1 MRPPGSTSAAL
12 RKVLSLSERHS
23 DCKTNPGSR
32 ATASILPPSLG
43 GGASSLGSW
52 GNARAITL
60 QTTYRLRQAPAG
72 GAGGCRWTNSKA
84 PAQRRGTAGNHK
96 MVVAVAIAFSC
107 LFSLLDKFYS
117 ILIYLPTTIKYHHNL
132 VMHSCWHLLWD
143 NEFYIPAE
151 ETANKT
157 DQVLSR
163 NKAEKCG
170 QKGGP
175 LIKPDKLRVACVVAL
190 QTQRPQVTTE
200 DDLKWKLPN

>member
-1 MRPPGSTSAAL
+1 MSNKSWRGLLAAL
-12 RKVLSLSERHS
+12 TQPCARSLASLSGIPIVKQTQRAELPHPF
-23 DCKTNPGSR
+23 CPPVWGGSVQPW
-32 ATASILPPSLG
+32 ILGKCEGHHLTDYLQAKAGPSRR
-43 GGASSLGSW
+43 LGS
-52 GNARAITL
+52 GE
-60 QTTYRLRQAPAG
+60 
-72 GAGGCRWTNSKA
+72 CRRTSSKA

-117 ILIYLPTTIKYHHNL
+117 ILIYLPTTIKYHRHL

-143 NEFYIPAE
+143 NEFYIPVE

-170 QKGGP
+170 QKGGHLLNLTSSGWP
-175 LIKPDKLRVACVVAL
+175 A
-190 QTQRPQVTTE
+190 
-200 DDLKWKLPN
+200 W